1 MDFITLKSSHR
12 VIGDYSA
19 TKFANKFVY
28 FYICSMKNTNLTNAL
43 KGIHPG
49 KIIARDIK
57 RMKISQRN
65 LAERIGEH
73 SQTLNAVIKGRR
85 SMTVEMA
92 VKLDIIFGYEEGFL
106 YMLQGYYE
114 VEQYRRK
121 SASESVAGTPR
132 VRPALFWDTNFDK
145 INWGYRKAFVIS
157 RILERGNEEEKAEIA
172 SFYGMEV
179 RDLEKHRSKNQYKM
193 NKQS

>member
-1 MDFITLKSSHR
+1 MEFRGFAINF
-12 VIGDYSA
+12 A
-19 TKFANKFVY
+19 TIFANKFVC
-28 FYICSMKNTNLTNAL
+28 FYICGMKSTNLTNAL

-49 KIIARDIK
+49 KIIARNLK
-57 RMKISQRN
+57 KMKISQRN
-65 LAERIGEH
+65 LADQIGEH

-92 VKLDIIFGYEEGFL
+92 VKLDIAFGYEEGFL

-114 VEQYRRK
+114 VEQYRK
-121 SASESVAGTPR
+121 QAASESISGVPD
-132 VRPALFWDTNFDK
+132 VRRILFWDTDFDK
-145 INWGYRKAFVIS
+145 INWGYRKSFVIS

-172 SFYGMEV
+172 RFYGMELKN
-179 RDLEKHRSKNQYKM
+179 LEKYRSKNQYKM

>member
-1 MDFITLKSSHR
+1 M
-12 VIGDYSA
+12 
-19 TKFANKFVY
+19 FVY
-28 FYICSMKNTNLTNAL
+28 ICGMKNTNLTNAL

-57 RMKISQRN
+57 KMKISQRN

-73 SQTLNAVIKGRR
+73 SQPLNAVIKGRR

-114 VEQYRRK
+114 VEQYRLK
-121 SASESVAGTPR
+121 AALESV
-132 VRPALFWDTNFDK
+132 
-145 INWGYRKAFVIS
+145 
-157 RILERGNEEEKAEIA
+157 
-172 SFYGMEV
+172 
-179 RDLEKHRSKNQYKM
+179 
-193 NKQS
+193 